1 MASSNPPTRGGQ
13 MAQAAAGAYAAKQSK
28 KIAEGIGKQ
37 NKIQEKI
44 ERHHE
49 EANRISVDIAD
60 SSRASA
66 QAQMEL
72 VDLSRESLGVQY
84 DQLKEERQ
92 ANLWKEAEYRR
103 NMANDSLAREKR
115 EIKRLVKERTSHMRD
130 ILFQSKKK
138 SKDFLES
145 NKHPVEKF
153 FLISSLNILLKDNLV
168 STGIS
173 DSFEDKEYID
183 SAFKKIEDSVEEV
196 ASELSNQEV
205 QDIQQIYQ
213 ILEVT
218 EEYIIEQKTR
228 DLLKEEKSEK
238 KLKQQL
244 SDLERN
250 IPKTERD
257 IERAKKQISD
267 LQLQGPLSEDKR
279 GTS

>member
-1 MASSNPPTRGGQ
+1 
-13 MAQAAAGAYAAKQSK
+13 
-28 KIAEGIGKQ
+28 
-37 NKIQEKI
+37 
-44 ERHHE
+44 
-49 EANRISVDIAD
+49 
-60 SSRASA
+60 
-66 QAQMEL
+66 
-72 VDLSRESLGVQY
+72 
-84 DQLKEERQ
+84 
-92 ANLWKEAEYRR
+92 
-103 NMANDSLAREKR
+103 
-115 EIKRLVKERTSHMRD
+115 MRD